1 MHLLMSA
8 GALVGARE
16 GCAWLPQQWLAQ
28 MEQDAAGTTF
38 FNMPAVQ
45 EELSQEAGSAARQQ
59 EQQQGP
65 EKELVCCT
73 RDMGRES
80 AVVLAQLLAQ
90 LDCRGS

>member
-1 MHLLMSA
+1 MSA
-8 GALVGARE
+8 GALVGARD

-38 FNMPAVQ
+38 FNMPAVHK
-45 EELSQEAGSAARQQ
+45 ELSQEAGSTARQ
-59 EQQQGP
+59 EQQQGS

-80 AVVLAQLLAQ
+80 VVVLAQLLAQ